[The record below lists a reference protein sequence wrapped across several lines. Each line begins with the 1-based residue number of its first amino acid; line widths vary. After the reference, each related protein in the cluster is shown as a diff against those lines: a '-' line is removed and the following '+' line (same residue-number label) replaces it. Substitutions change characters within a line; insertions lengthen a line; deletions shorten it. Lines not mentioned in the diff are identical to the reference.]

1 MLTDL
6 AFLQTPPQLASESDG
21 KSPLLSQPAEN
32 IEFSSFLPVL
42 EQTQLPASTGPAG
55 QLSAPHPI
63 DPAILDVLSGG
74 QLLPPGGEPLP
85 DGALLTAFDSDAL
98 PTTMAIP
105 QLAAEAQSVVPAAL
119 TPLPQELLPAASSL
133 ATPAPTLPLNT
144 VPLPEASLPALPLNT
159 VPLPEGPLP
168 ALPVSTL
175 PSPAA
180 PLPAAPVNTAPKA
193 AAPANAGLDGQNGMP
208 ATELT
213 LERQLPPQL
222 AIALHQ
228 VRQGQMP
235 AETTVQGYGESL
247 EPGVEDVQLRLVSNE
262 RSSLPR
268 VPATPVID
276 VNVTRPDWQPSLGQ
290 RLVWMVSHGQQRA
303 ELKLDP
309 PQLGRVDVQIVMQGD
324 RAQLVF
330 AAETSVSRELLE
342 QSLPRL
348 REMMADAGVE
358 LDTVDVANRER
369 QSSQQDAEYQ
379 AQTNDF
385 RGQEPEPVS
394 EISGAD
400 SVSGDSVLLDLF
412 V

>member
-6 AFLQTPPQLASESDG
+6 AFLQTPLQRAGESEG
-21 KSPLLSQPAEN
+21 VSPLLSQPLE
-32 IEFSSFLPVL
+32 ISEFSSFLPIL
-42 EQTQLPASTGPAG
+42 EQAQLPASAGPAG
-55 QLSAPHPI
+55 QLPAPHPI
-63 DPAILDVLSGG
+63 DPALLETLSGG
-74 QLLPPGGEPLP
+74 QPLPSGGEPLP
-85 DGALLTAFDSDAL
+85 DSARLTTLDARAL
-98 PTTMAIP
+98 PTPTAIP
-105 QLAAEAQSVVPAAL
+105 QLTAEAQAVAPAA
-119 TPLPQELLPAASSL
+119 PAALPQELLPAASSP
-133 ATPAPTLPLNT
+133 ATPAPTTRAPTLPLNT
-144 VPLPEASLPALPLNT
+144 IPFPEASLPA
-159 VPLPEGPLP
+159 VPL
-168 ALPVSTL
+168 STL

-180 PLPAAPVNTAPKA
+180 PLPAAPVDTALKA
-193 AAPANAGLDGQNGMP
+193 AAPASAGLDGQNGMP

-213 LERQLPPQL
+213 LERQLPPQM

-228 VRQGQMP
+228 VRQAQMP
-235 AETTVQGYGESL
+235 SDTTVQVHGEAP
-247 EPGVEDVQLRLVSNE
+247 EPGLEDVQLRLVSNE

-268 VPATPVID
+268 SPAAPVID
-276 VNVTRPDWQPSLGQ
+276 VNVNRPDWQPSLGQ

-369 QSSQQDAEYQ
+369 QSSRQDAEYQ
-379 AQTNDF
+379 AQTNDL
-385 RGQEPEPVS
+385 RGPEPESVS

-400 SVSGDSVLLDLF
+400 SGSGDSVLLDLF